1 MASKGEIHYSN
12 INIAYNASTGQFDLS
27 GIVQFKY
34 KSSYVFKEAE
44 SLRVYYTTTPGSAAS
59 AEHVDIVPPDSE
71 ITGEHILKANFWRKP
86 YIVDGST
93 STVLMRVGN
102 NLLGFSPDMHLV
114 GFTIPNVDPHALWY
128 TRAWL
133 RLFRK
138 ETSTSPSKPWIHDP
152 VGVQIRYEVQYYPL
166 NRPLFCL
173 PNYKK
178 NGDQVNISWEDF
190 TDCIKLPSYDVNSED
205 VTEDWED
212 ADYKTHRI
220 VTRKKVTGK
229 FEMIFPTM
237 ERYNDF
243 MYYIEQSK
251 QLNGNGIAY
260 VDLQVFVNN
269 MLDIKPGIGTNV
281 MQRINYIGKFFIKID
296 NNAWV
301 QPIFGHYDKYS
312 PLSITIQEM

>member
-1 MASKGEIHYSN
+1 MSSRGEIHYSN
-12 INIAYNASTGQFDLS
+12 RNITYNESTGQFDLS
-27 GIVQFKY
+27 GIIQFKY

-44 SLRVYYTTTPGSAAS
+44 SLRVYYTTTPGSAAT
-59 AEHVDIVPPDSE
+59 AEHKDIVPPDSE
-71 ITGEHILKANFWRKP
+71 ITGENILKADFWRKP
-86 YIVDGST
+86 YRADGTNSSVIMRT
-93 STVLMRVGN
+93 SHN
-102 NLLGFSPDMHLV
+102 ILGFSPDMHLV
-114 GFTIPNVDPHALWY
+114 RFTIPNIDPHALWY

-138 ETSTSPSKPWIHDP
+138 ETSTSPTKPWIHDP
-152 VGVQIRYEVQYYPL
+152 VGVDIRYKLQYYAL

-173 PNYKK
+173 PVYEQ
-178 NGDQVNISWEDF
+178 NGTQINIGWEDF
-190 TDCIKLPSYDVNSED
+190 TDCIKLPTYDVNSED

-237 ERYNDF
+237 KRYNDF

-251 QLNGNGIAY
+251 QLNGDGIAY

-269 MLDIKPGIGTNV
+269 MLDIKAGIGTDV
-281 MQRINYIGKFFIKID
+281 MQRINYTGKFFIKID